1 VSVAIG
7 VAACTGPSSPLSP
20 STSNTG
26 GANVLPDGGP
36 ATLKA
41 SAPQILSPT
50 QGQELP
56 PGALTIVAANA
67 AGLYIPVPLDIEFEV
82 WEDTPAPVRV
92 AFTRIPQFAGTTT
105 TYVVPT
111 SLKGGIRHAIRARAK
126 YGDASGPWSAV
137 ISVTPSASVGL
148 DEIDANQVTY
158 LHRNI
163 ANWEQISVVTDIRI
177 GASEICVFHTKAG
190 QFPTSIY
197 GDISIE
203 GNVWVF
209 APIGGKWYGATWD
222 WLRPGQV
229 CKGENT
235 NQLGVDQI
243 RIPPMDGG
251 WRPPSGSP
259 ICFAISA
266 RARDDVQAGEVR
278 TNIKCTT
285 VP

>member
-1 VSVAIG
+1 M
-7 VAACTGPSSPLSP
+7 SP
-20 STSNTG
+20 STSSAG
-26 GANVLPDGGP
+26 GVNVLPESGP

-56 PGALTIVAANA
+56 PGAVTVVAANA
-67 AGLYIPVPLDIEFEV
+67 QGLYVAVPLDIEFEV
-82 WEDTPAPVRV
+82 WEDSPVPVRV
-92 AFTRIPQFAGTTT
+92 AYTRIPQSGGTST

-111 SLKGGIRHAIRARAK
+111 SLKGGINHQIRARAM
-126 YGDASGPWSAV
+126 YGDASGPWSAA
-137 ISVTPSASVGL
+137 VTVAPPAFVGQ
-148 DEIDANQVTY
+148 DEIDANQVIY

-163 ANWEQISVVTDIRI
+163 ANWAQISTVTDIRI
-177 GASEICVFHTKAG
+177 GSSEICVYHTGAG
-190 QFPTSIY
+190 QFPQSIY

-209 APIGGKWYGATWD
+209 APIGGQWYGATWD
-222 WLRPGQV
+222 WLRPGQE

-259 ICFAISA
+259 ICFAMSA
-266 RARDDVQAGEVR
+266 RARDDVEAGEVR